1 MKQACTI
8 WGFTSD
14 WVNSQ
19 TKNLSKVETEKEN
32 AKNFEEKDKV
42 IPQAEIKREEKK
54 SEVEQ
59 LTVEEKK
66 SQIFKKEYKENDERN
81 IYIQYAYEKGGFDL
95 VLLMEC
101 ENSTWNQYRQ
111 SEAIKNWR
119 REPSFWFCMID
130 RDFHKSIVDDERFW
144 NDWKRQID
152 KCYELWKGGTKF
164 YWPGRYIAKAGMKCS
179 EYVKER
185 FYFI

>member
-59 LTVEEKK
+59 LTSEEKK

-81 IYIQYAYEKGGFDL
+81 VYIQYAYEKGGFDL

-111 SEAIKNWR
+111 SEVIKNWR

-164 YWPGRYIAKAGMKCS
+164 YGPSRYIAKAGQKCS
-179 EYVKER
+179 DYVKSR
-185 FYFI
+185 FIFQ